1 MVVQSQFWDN
11 SKWLE
16 RLPFKLDLTHPF
28 WRQVLFRQHF
38 VSSSLGQLGQ
48 QTSSSTIPINCI
60 NTVNDIQY
68 FWCLKP
74 CQTPHFEYDGCIPFI
89 IYIYNIDPGQKDV
102 PLKDIFLESASNLG
116 TSGTIWEP
124 RTRWHTNPS
133 PFWCTCCPLEMWSPT
148 MCVRW
153 SICTASLGME

>member
-48 QTSSSTIPINCI
+48 QTSSSTIPINYI
-60 NTVNDIQY
+60 NTVNDIHY

-74 CQTPHFEYDGCIPFI
+74 CQTPHFEYDGCIPFT
-89 IYIYNIDPGQKDV
+89 IYIYIPDKRMCPKD
-102 PLKDIFLESASNLG
+102 LFLESGNQGLGDTRIQVLSGAPPAHSKCGVQPCAFGDRSALRASEWN
-116 TSGTIWEP
+116 
-124 RTRWHTNPS
+124 S
-133 PFWCTCCPLEMWSPT
+133 PWVP
-148 MCVRW
+148 
-153 SICTASLGME
+153 